1 MDQLLV
7 SITIMTRPSLV
18 CIWCLFHQYAKAC
31 LILSHTEYLFIC
43 WNCPVV
49 RCIVWIIWGR
59 VEKTF
64 EGFGDVICHGNIKI
78 FPVLITV
85 NGQSTVVLPLKVH
98 GYFIIFL
105 KSSQEM
111 IIFSIRKLF
120 DTKNIN
126 ADTIFALLYASRGLW
141 SIHKGHKHEE

>member
-1 MDQLLV
+1 MQGAV
-7 SITIMTRPSLV
+7 YSF
-18 CIWCLFHQYAKAC
+18 C
-31 LILSHTEYLFIC
+31 ILSALTIC
-43 WNCPVV
+43 WHCTVV
-49 RCIVWIIWGR
+49 RLIARIIWVGLD
-59 VEKTF
+59 KTF
-64 EGFGDVICHGNIKI
+64 EGFGDVSWHVNVNIFLVVI
-78 FPVLITV
+78 PVH
-85 NGQSTVVLPLKVH
+85 GQSTVVLPFKVH
-98 GYFIIFL
+98 GDFIIFL